1 MEPDFIKKVIYFSMS
16 ASWCGPLLAGR
27 CTTGLATYLVLD
39 YPGTVARALQRLGE
53 AGVWQPCLLEIK
65 SSVFITPTSASEQRP
80 K

>member
-27 CTTGLATYLVLD
+27 CTAGLATYLVLD
-39 YPGTVARALQRLGE
+39 HPGNVLRALQRLGE

-65 SSVFITPTSASEQRP
+65 TSVFITPTS
-80 K
+80 